1 MEVPLPTIPTPGWAP
16 GLKNVASRQQAARE
30 DRDPGVS
37 QDSQAYLAP
46 SQGGFLDT
54 LTHSSSGLCLP
65 RGSWL
70 AQAAG
75 SAPCTRLGAP
85 RMSCVILDLQGS
97 LPCRPSRPG
106 LSMSGPC
113 EVIKHSPGV
122 LESLGNVKLA

>member
-1 MEVPLPTIPTPGWAP
+1 MLSPSLA
-16 GLKNVASRQQAARE
+16 GLLSSRMWPHRQQAARE

-37 QDSQAYLAP
+37 LESQAYLAP

-85 RMSCVILDLQGS
+85 RMSRVILDLQGS
-97 LPCRPSRPG
+97 LPCRLPN
-106 LSMSGPC
+106 LDC
-113 EVIKHSPGV
+113 
-122 LESLGNVKLA
+122 LCQALVK